1 VVRALEELGTAVVRI
16 NTEDLPFSGE
26 IDYSIG
32 IAQPKPIFSTATET
46 EGWYDA
52 VWYRRLRV
60 PTIPSG
66 MDPGI
71 YDFCVREN
79 RNALIGGLIG
89 NQTRWMSHPD
99 AIWKAEFKP
108 YQLRVATNVGLEIPR
123 TLISNRPES
132 IRSFY
137 QSCTRTVAKPVR
149 SGHIVKNGVDCAVF
163 TTKLDDEA
171 MEFLP
176 DAALCPTI
184 YQELI
189 PKACDIRVTIVG
201 QKIFAVAID
210 SQSDP
215 NAEIDWRKTENPHL
229 PHSRVELPKRLE
241 RLLLDLMS
249 ALSLSYGAIDL
260 VLTPEGRYVFLEINP
275 NGQWLWMDEMLS
287 LGISHSIADWLAEGK

>member
-1 VVRALEELGTAVVRI
+1 MASARPKLQSSRSLPITPEHRVLIVSTIVDLATDSVVRALEELGTAVVRI

-189 PKACDIRVTIVG
+189 PEACDIRVTIVG
-201 QKIFAVAID
+201 QKSSPWRSTLNRTPMRRLIGARRKILIFPTLGL
-210 SQSDP
+210 SFQSGWSDC
-215 NAEIDWRKTENPHL
+215 
-229 PHSRVELPKRLE
+229 
-241 RLLLDLMS
+241 
-249 ALSLSYGAIDL
+249 Y
-260 VLTPEGRYVFLEINP
+260 
-275 NGQWLWMDEMLS
+275 
-287 LGISHSIADWLAEGK
+287 

>member
-1 VVRALEELGTAVVRI
+1 MRALEELGTPVVRV
-16 NTEDLPFSGE
+16 NTEDLPFSGV

-32 IAQPKPIFSTATET
+32 VDQPKPIFSPVTEA
-46 EGWYDA
+46 EGWYGA

-60 PTIPSG
+60 PTMPSG

-79 RNALIGGLIG
+79 RNALLGGLIG
-89 NQTRWMSHPD
+89 HQTRWMSHPG

-108 YQLRVATNVGLEIPR
+108 YQLRVAANVGLEIPR

-132 IRSFY
+132 IRAFY
-137 QSCTRTVAKPVR
+137 QSCAGTVAKPVR
-149 SGHIVKNGVDCAVF
+149 SGYIVKNGVDCAVF

-171 MEFLP
+171 MEHLS

-184 YQELI
+184 YQELV
-189 PKACDIRVTIVG
+189 PKACDIRVTVVG

-215 NAEIDWRKTENPHL
+215 NAKIDWRKTENPLL
-229 PHSRVELPKRLE
+229 PHTRIELPEQLE
-241 RLLLDLMS
+241 QSLLDLMS
-249 ALSLSYGAIDL
+249 ALTLSYGAIDL
-260 VLTPEGRYVFLEINP
+260 VLTPDGRYVFLEINP

-287 LGISHSIADWLAEGK
+287 LGISHSIAEWLAERL